1 MKHVSTHIDDA
12 LADRFAALAKA
23 HGGKSALLRRL
34 VAMAVDGPS
43 SAPAP
48 TLPAAEGAVSH
59 LSVRLSQSEV
69 GAVRKAA
76 SARGMKPAQWLRSV
90 VRVRLGGGTQY
101 SADEL
106 HQLRA
111 LTVQIRKVGV
121 NLNQITRSVN
131 EARLERSSFTVD
143 ARALERAR
151 AEVERAIGVLHAMA
165 QGNVRSWEEESDDG
179 E

>member
-1 MKHVSTHIDDA
+1 MKLIGAYVDDA
-12 LADRFAALAKA
+12 LEDRFAALAKA

-34 VAMAVDGPS
+34 VTMAVDGPS
-43 SAPAP
+43 SSPAP

-69 GAVRKAA
+69 EAVRKAA
-76 SARGMKPAQWLRSV
+76 SSRGMKPAQWLRSV

-111 LTVQIRKVGV
+111 LTVQVRKVGV
-121 NLNQITRSVN
+121 NLNQIARSVN

-143 ARALERAR
+143 AKALEKAQ
-151 AEVERAIGVLHAMA
+151 AEVERAIGALHAMA
-165 QGNVRSWEEESDDG
+165 QGNVRSWEGETDDG